1 MTGSNSI
8 QIAGFRQPSSDPL
21 PPLTTFL
28 PVTFE
33 QLTAYTFGLNYCD
46 FSLTYLINSWQNF
59 FANLR
64 GFSRGLVIFS

>member
-8 QIAGFRQPSSDPL
+8 QIAGFRQPSPDPL
-21 PPLTTFL
+21 PPLITFL

-46 FSLTYLINSWQNF
+46 FSLIYLIDSWQNF
-59 FANLR
+59 FLQ
-64 GFSRGLVIFS
+64 I